1 MTEQTILLILLFCAL
16 AATLGLYI
24 LKAAKQTAYRGD
36 ERWQTVQ
43 LKAGVLAD
51 ATNWLL
57 IFLLLGAA
65 IFADGEATFTLNRIG
80 TLYMIYFGF
89 RMPLPVPL
97 LGHASTLVLSLA
109 FCGLRFQSSSLSG
122 FPSPRSRSQC
132 ASRFLLCAVFKERS
146 QADA

>member
-80 TLYMIYFGF
+80 TL
-89 RMPLPVPL
+89 
-97 LGHASTLVLSLA
+97 
-109 FCGLRFQSSSLSG
+109 
-122 FPSPRSRSQC
+122 
-132 ASRFLLCAVFKERS
+132 
-146 QADA
+146 

>member
-89 RMPLPVPL
+89 RNLVELAAVLFYDRQRIIGSEPCLCSTPGCRPWCRHPP
-97 LGHASTLVLSLA
+97 GHPPA
-109 FCGLRFQSSSLSG
+109 
-122 FPSPRSRSQC
+122 
-132 ASRFLLCAVFKERS
+132 
-146 QADA
+146 

>member
-65 IFADGEATFTLNRIG
+65 IFADGAAIFADGEATFTLNRIG

-89 RMPLPVPL
+89 RN
-97 LGHASTLVLSLA
+97 LVELA
-109 FCGLRFQSSSLSG
+109 
-122 FPSPRSRSQC
+122 
-132 ASRFLLCAVFKERS
+132 AVLFYDR
-146 QADA
+146 QL

>member
-24 LKAAKQTAYRGD
+24 LKATKQTAYRGD

-89 RMPLPVPL
+89 RNLVGIIGSEPCLCSTPGCRPWCRHPP
-97 LGHASTLVLSLA
+97 GHPPA
-109 FCGLRFQSSSLSG
+109 
-122 FPSPRSRSQC
+122 
-132 ASRFLLCAVFKERS
+132 
-146 QADA
+146 

>member
-65 IFADGEATFTLNRIG
+65 IFADGEATFTLTAGRG
-80 TLYMIYFGF
+80 HLRRRRGHLHPQPDRHAVYDLFW
-89 RMPLPVPL
+89 LPQSGGAGRRPL
-97 LGHASTLVLSLA
+97 L
-109 FCGLRFQSSSLSG
+109 R
-122 FPSPRSRSQC
+122 PSAVRRKTPRPGKG
-132 ASRFLLCAVFKERS
+132 AG
-146 QADA
+146 

>member
-89 RMPLPVPL
+89 RNQVEL
-97 LGHASTLVLSLA
+97 AAVLFYDRQL
-109 FCGLRFQSSSLSG
+109 
-122 FPSPRSRSQC
+122 
-132 ASRFLLCAVFKERS
+132 
-146 QADA
+146 

>member
-1 MTEQTILLILLFCAL
+1 MTEQTIFLILLFCAL

-57 IFLLLGAA
+57 IFLLL
-65 IFADGEATFTLNRIG
+65 NRIG

-89 RMPLPVPL
+89 RN
-97 LGHASTLVLSLA
+97 LVELA
-109 FCGLRFQSSSLSG
+109 
-122 FPSPRSRSQC
+122 
-132 ASRFLLCAVFKERS
+132 AVLFYDR
-146 QADA
+146 QL

>member
-65 IFADGEATFTLNRIG
+65 IFADGEATFTLTSAVRRKSPAPWGGCGVCCIIG
-80 TLYMIYFGF
+80 
-89 RMPLPVPL
+89 
-97 LGHASTLVLSLA
+97 SE
-109 FCGLRFQSSSLSG
+109 SG
-122 FPSPRSRSQC
+122 RWY
-132 ASRFLLCAVFKERS
+132 AG
-146 QADA
+146 